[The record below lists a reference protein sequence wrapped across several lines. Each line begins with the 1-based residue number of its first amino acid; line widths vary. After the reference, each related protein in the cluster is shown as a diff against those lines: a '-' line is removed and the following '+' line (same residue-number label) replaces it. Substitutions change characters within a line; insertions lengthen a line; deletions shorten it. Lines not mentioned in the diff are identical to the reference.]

1 MSRRAG
7 SCVPAGAGA
16 LTPGPEV
23 LCNDATPLDRMFF
36 GAGSLSHFVSD
47 IYKTVIGLAIGLF
60 RSLYPDLDDKMFPVL
75 TDYSPSTPRSMCAAG
90 VDLGGINARFGRN
103 LWRSLS
109 CTGQNLIET
118 EP

>member
-1 MSRRAG
+1 MRSPPARARYR
-7 SCVPAGAGA
+7 
-16 LTPGPEV
+16 PGPEV
-23 LCNDATPLDRMFF
+23 LCNDATSPTSCFS
-36 GAGSLSHFVSD
+36 GPGSLSHFVSG
-47 IYKTVIGLAIGLF
+47 IYKTVIGVAIGLF

-75 TDYSPSTPRSMCAAG
+75 MDYSPSTPRSMCAAG

-109 CTGQNLIET
+109 CTGQKLIET